1 MGFLTLSSLIVT
13 VVLSRLLSSEEFGL
27 FSLVNAIVFFLIIIF
42 NGGIAASIA
51 RYIALSDDKVYRIKV
66 IKKGLKVFSLYFL
79 VYSGIYYACYE
90 YVFAFFLEGYNIGKL
105 AIIIFLLALLEV
117 VRLFVEKISHGLSRM
132 SVAAWMSGLTSVFFV
147 VLLIAAVLHYKRA
160 EEVLIA
166 KAIALFLPLPLI
178 LIKLIRVIKKSPD
191 SQAPVVPK
199 TVDVARYGL
208 PLTMVLLASYGFL
221 QADLLFL
228 GHYWGVSYVG
238 LYSVCIFVYVRLA
251 ILPRAIG
258 NGLAPHMARLS
269 KNAAWFSYIEKGIL
283 LTLTFVIPVMLFCG
297 AEGGALLKLI
307 FGDKYSQ
314 AAPVFVLLS
323 IYFLMMSL
331 LAVVDPILDFSG
343 KASVRAKGVILG
355 SLVNVGLDMLW
366 VPVHH
371 MWGAAY
377 ATLIG
382 YGVFFIVVALNLEKG
397 CLAGI
402 FNNRRIR
409 RILFIFVLLLIIVVA
424 IKFSIPI
431 YSTILNIGVLSLFY
445 PALLLF
451 LKVYGIDELK
461 QLKQK
466 LS

>member
-1 MGFLTLSSLIVT
+1 
-13 VVLSRLLSSEEFGL
+13 
-27 FSLVNAIVFFLIIIF
+27 
-42 NGGIAASIA
+42 
-51 RYIALSDDKVYRIKV
+51 
-66 IKKGLKVFSLYFL
+66 
-79 VYSGIYYACYE
+79 
-90 YVFAFFLEGYNIGKL
+90 
-105 AIIIFLLALLEV
+105 
-117 VRLFVEKISHGLSRM
+117 
-132 SVAAWMSGLTSVFFV
+132 
-147 VLLIAAVLHYKRA
+147 
-160 EEVLIA
+160 
-166 KAIALFLPLPLI
+166 
-178 LIKLIRVIKKSPD
+178 
-191 SQAPVVPK
+191 
-199 TVDVARYGL
+199 
-208 PLTMVLLASYGFL
+208 
-221 QADLLFL
+221 
-228 GHYWGVSYVG
+228 
-238 LYSVCIFVYVRLA
+238 
-251 ILPRAIG
+251 
-258 NGLAPHMARLS
+258 
-269 KNAAWFSYIEKGIL
+269 
-283 LTLTFVIPVMLFCG
+283 
-297 AEGGALLKLI
+297 
-307 FGDKYSQ
+307 
-314 AAPVFVLLS
+314 
-323 IYFLMMSL
+323 MSL